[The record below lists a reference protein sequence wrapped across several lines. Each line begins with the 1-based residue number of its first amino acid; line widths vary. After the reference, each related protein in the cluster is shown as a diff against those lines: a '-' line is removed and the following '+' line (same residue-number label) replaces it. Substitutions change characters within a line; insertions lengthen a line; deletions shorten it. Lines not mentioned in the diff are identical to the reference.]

1 MCGADGE
8 GQAPS
13 LRIFGSGLSK
23 RKAPVPSISR
33 WRVGFYR
40 VRGAAPHLASR
51 WRPYCRSGLPWAV
64 RAWGTGLY
72 PGGCSVPRVF
82 STPRATAPL
91 SLLQASSALAL
102 AAKGC
107 QSPHWELMPQL
118 GPPLE
123 ALCSSMG
130 ENLQSHPDAARL
142 LNLGKFAQSP

>member
-51 WRPYCRSGLPWAV
+51 WRPYCRSGLPWAA